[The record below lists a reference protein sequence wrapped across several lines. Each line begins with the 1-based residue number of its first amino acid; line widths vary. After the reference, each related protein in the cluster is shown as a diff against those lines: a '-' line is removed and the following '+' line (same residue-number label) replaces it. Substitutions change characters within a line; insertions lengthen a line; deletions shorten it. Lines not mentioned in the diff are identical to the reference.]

1 MNYSRLKK
9 EEILFQASLRINNSL
24 NDDAIKNAVALVGYS
39 EEELN
44 AGAALSN
51 EAATLYEVQ
60 LKEYGDVDDA
70 QDRLKLSRKAV
81 NKMYKVTLQIARIA
95 FRKNVQAE
103 TTLELNGKRA
113 RTFSGWLKQSLNFYH
128 AIIANNDWTAA
139 MAKYGQTEGVL
150 NSALQ
155 EIKEVSAAA
164 ENVKKEMGDAQNA
177 TEVRDLKFEE
187 LINWLTDY
195 DVLAKIALV
204 DSPQL
209 LEKIGIVVKS

>member
-9 EEILFQASLRINNSL
+9 EEILFQAGLRINNSL
-24 NDDAIKNAVALVGYS
+24 NDDAVKNAVALVGYT

-44 AGAALSN
+44 NG
-51 EAATLYEVQ
+51 ATLLNKAGVLYDLQ
-60 LKEYGDVDDA
+60 LKEYGDVDAA
-70 QDRLKLSRKAV
+70 QDKLKLSRKAV
-81 NKMYKVTLQIARIA
+81 DKKYKVTLKIARIA

-103 TTLELNGKRA
+103 TTLELSGKRA

-139 MAKYGQTEGVL
+139 MAKYGQTEEVL

-155 EIKEVSAAA
+155 EIKEVSTAA

-187 LINWLTDY
+187 LLVWLTDY
-195 DVLAKIALV
+195 DQLAEIAMT

>member
-1 MNYSRLKK
+1 M
-9 EEILFQASLRINNSL
+9 FQASLRINNSL
-24 NDDAIKNAVALVGYS
+24 GDDAVKNAVALVGYS
-39 EEELN
+39 ERKLN
-44 AGAALSN
+44 EGATLSN

-70 QDRLKLSRKAV
+70 QDKLKLSRKAV
-81 NKMYKVTLQIARIA
+81 NKMYKVTLRIARIA
-95 FRKNVQAE
+95 FRNNVQAE

-128 AIIANNDWTAA
+128 AILANNDWVTA
-139 MAKYGQTEGVL
+139 MAGYGQTEDVL
-150 NSALQ
+150 NNALMD
-155 EIKEVSAAA
+155 IKAVSIAA

-177 TEVRDLKFEE
+177 TEMRDMKFEE

-195 DVLAKIALV
+195 DVLAKIALA

-209 LEKIGIVVKS
+209 LEKIGIVVK